1 MNPPE
6 EETPMHSA
14 EHDAAVEAYFHQT
27 HRERHN
33 HRDRRARRLLG
44 FSGVVLLT
52 LSGLAL
58 AGLFGLTTPWY
69 LIKVSQIIV
78 CLDVAS
84 ISTVMI
90 VEAVRG
96 GRHG

>member
-1 MNPPE
+1 
-6 EETPMHSA
+6 MHSA

-44 FSGVVLLT
+44 FTGAVLLGM
-52 LSGLAL
+52 SGLAL
-58 AGLFGLTTPWY
+58 AGLFGLNSPWY
-69 LIKVSQIIV
+69 LIKVAQVGV
-78 CLDVAS
+78 CVDVAG